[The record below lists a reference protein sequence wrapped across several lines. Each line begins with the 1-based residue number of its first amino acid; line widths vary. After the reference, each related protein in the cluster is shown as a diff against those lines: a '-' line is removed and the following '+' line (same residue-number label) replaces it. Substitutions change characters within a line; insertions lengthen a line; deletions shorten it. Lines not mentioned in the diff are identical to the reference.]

1 MPKLFYEDV
10 QIGTEIPALVKRPT
24 TTQLVKWAGA
34 TLDPARIHYD
44 KDHAQKVELPGQI
57 VHGLLKCQWLIQML
71 TNWIG
76 DDGIIKSIKCKYLG
90 MDLPGDTIE
99 CAGKVIGKSTQD
111 GKDAIEC
118 EIWLGNQRQA
128 KTTIGSAVVELP
140 SKGRGLYSDND
151 L

>member
-71 TNWIG
+71 TDWIG
-76 DDGIIKSIKCKYLG
+76 NDGRIRSIKCKYVG

-99 CAGKVIGKSTQD
+99 CAGKIIEKSNQD
-111 GKDAIEC
+111 GTGCIEC
-118 EIWLGNQRQA
+118 EIWLSNQRQG
-128 KTTIGSAVVELP
+128 KTTLGSAIIELP
-140 SKGRGLYSDND
+140 IKTKYVY
-151 L
+151 